1 MLKAVTFDLWQTLI
15 VDTPEGLQQARASRV
30 RGMAAVL
37 AREGHAADDAAVDRA
52 YDTVG
57 ERLGALWA
65 EQRDLGS
72 RGQVRM
78 LLEALELA
86 DRVPMDGPVMDAL
99 DEAYRLP
106 ILGALPVANA
116 GAREVLEALSRRGL
130 RLALICNTG
139 RTPGSMLRLVLD
151 RLGLKA
157 YLRVLTFSDEVG
169 LRKPHPEIFRRT
181 LAALGVSP
189 AEAAHVG
196 DDVTTDVAGARG
208 VGMQAIHLCHPT
220 GASTALERRPLDFT
234 TGRSSFRARYRLLTA
249 RQGVRRQAGRPRS
262 ASASRLPSDLCRS
275 VLIAQSL
282 TIYLVPGCF
291 WASCFCL

>member
-1 MLKAVTFDLWQTLI
+1 MLNAVTFDLWQTLI
-15 VDTPEGLQQARASRV
+15 VDTPEGLRKARADRV

-37 AREGHAADDAAVDRA
+37 AREGHAANDAAVDRA

-57 ERLGALWA
+57 ERLETLWA

-86 DRVPMDGPVMDAL
+86 DRVPMDGPVMEAL

-106 ILGALPVANA
+106 ILAALPVANA
-116 GAREVLEALSRRGL
+116 GAREVLETFSRRGL

-157 YLRVLTFSDEVG
+157 LSSGAHVLG
-169 LRKPHPEIFRRT
+169 RGW
-181 LAALGVSP
+181 A
-189 AEAAHVG
+189 AEAASG
-196 DDVTTDVAGARG
+196 DLPPDARG
-208 VGMQAIHLCHPT
+208 P
-220 GASTALERRPLDFT
+220 
-234 TGRSSFRARYRLLTA
+234 GRLA
-249 RQGVRRQAGRPRS
+249 VRGRPCGR
-262 ASASRLPSDLCRS
+262 
-275 VLIAQSL
+275 
-282 TIYLVPGCF
+282 
-291 WASCFCL
+291 

>member
-1 MLKAVTFDLWQTLI
+1 MLNAVTFDLWQTLI

-52 YDTVG
+52 YETVG

-106 ILGALPVANA
+106 ILAALPVANA
-116 GAREVLEALSRRGL
+116 GAARYWRR
-130 RLALICNTG
+130 
-139 RTPGSMLRLVLD
+139 S
-151 RLGLKA
+151 
-157 YLRVLTFSDEVG
+157 
-169 LRKPHPEIFRRT
+169 
-181 LAALGVSP
+181 
-189 AEAAHVG
+189 
-196 DDVTTDVAGARG
+196 AGA
-208 VGMQAIHLCHPT
+208 
-220 GASTALERRPLDFT
+220 AS
-234 TGRSSFRARYRLLTA
+234 G
-249 RQGVRRQAGRPRS
+249 
-262 ASASRLPSDLCRS
+262 
-275 VLIAQSL
+275 
-282 TIYLVPGCF
+282 
-291 WASCFCL
+291 WH

>member
-1 MLKAVTFDLWQTLI
+1 MVLHAVTFDLWQTLI
-15 VDTPEGLQQARASRV
+15 VDTPEGLGQARADRV

-37 AREGHAADDAAVDRA
+37 AREGHAANDAAVDRA

-78 LLEALELA
+78 LLEALGCA

-106 ILGALPVANA
+106 ILAALPVANA
-116 GAREVLEALSRRGL
+116 GACEVLEAFSRRGL

-151 RLGLKA
+151 RLGLKT

-169 LRKPHPEIFRRT
+169 LRKPHPEIFHRT

-189 AEAAHVG
+189 SEAAHVG
-196 DDVTTDVAGARG
+196 DDITTDVAGARG
-208 VGMQAIHLCHPT
+208 VGMQAIHLCHP
-220 GASTALERRPLDFT
+220 G
-234 TGRSSFRARYRLLTA
+234 
-249 RQGVRRQAGRPRS
+249 
-262 ASASRLPSDLCRS
+262 SASRHSAGAPSISGLADLPAALFGIDH
-275 VLIAQSL
+275 
-282 TIYLVPGCF
+282 
-291 WASCFCL
+291 

>member
-1 MLKAVTFDLWQTLI
+1 
-15 VDTPEGLQQARASRV
+15 
-30 RGMAAVL
+30 MAAVL
-37 AREGHAADDAAVDRA
+37 AREGHAANDAAVERA

-57 ERLGALWA
+57 ERLGDLWA

-106 ILGALPVANA
+106 ILAALPLANA
-116 GAREVLEALSRRGL
+116 GAREVLEAFSRRGL

-139 RTPGSMLRLVLD
+139 RTPGSVLRLVLD
-151 RLGLKA
+151 RLGLKD

-189 AEAAHVG
+189 SEAAHVG
-196 DDVTTDVAGARG
+196 DDVATDVAGARG
-208 VGMQAIHLCHPT
+208 VGMQAIHLCHP
-220 GASTALERRPLDFT
+220 G
-234 TGRSSFRARYRLLTA
+234 
-249 RQGVRRQAGRPRS
+249 
-262 ASASRLPSDLCRS
+262 SASRHSISGLADLSAALFGKTARPKQVLKRPAPPTRIGAICPLPSAVPMWARFLPFVPALRPGTSQTACQPGS
-275 VLIAQSL
+275 V
-282 TIYLVPGCF
+282 C
-291 WASCFCL
+291 W